1 MIQPRA
7 DSTGTP
13 EVFKGLVVPDGRGS
27 GLLEVGVRD
36 GACVAGCGA
45 DAEPEEVAD
54 SADVAAVGVD
64 LLEDSVLAQGL
75 WAEVGVGPREL
86 SADGPEPWCVAH
98 ADEKVRVDA
107 ARPFDRPVV
116 EPCGEST
123 EDGVGE
129 GDVPVVDVEA
139 SVDDVGELKV
149 LHFFGGE
156 GVKGDQ
162 SDGEGG
168 GWVWGVQGLA
178 DRFGV
183 ERERHRGVHPG
194 CRHSGGGVGE
204 DQLSAFED
212 AEQRP
217 QPVLG
222 EVALR
227 SALGQC
233 LAHLCLCDLGEGP
246 VPVGGP
252 GVEDRGDSEDVDA
265 SGLWV
270 AFAVGAL
277 WSCRPT

>member
-168 GWVWGVQGLA
+168 GWVWEFKAWRTDSVSSG
-178 DRFGV
+178 
-183 ERERHRGVHPG
+183 RGT
-194 CRHSGGGVGE
+194 
-204 DQLSAFED
+204 
-212 AEQRP
+212 
-217 QPVLG
+217 
-222 EVALR
+222 
-227 SALGQC
+227 
-233 LAHLCLCDLGEGP
+233 
-246 VPVGGP
+246 
-252 GVEDRGDSEDVDA
+252 
-265 SGLWV
+265 V
-270 AFAVGAL
+270 AFTRVVAIPAVGLVKISFRLLRTPNSDRSPYSAKL
-277 WSCRPT
+277 RCDPLSGSASRTCACVISERDRCPLAAQAWRIGAIPRMWMRVVCGSRACRRGAVGCRPT